1 MTKTRILVVED
12 DQLVAID
19 ICTRLEALGFYD
31 VAGRATSGEEAIN
44 MVAELKPDLVLMD
57 IVLKGVMDGIEAAG
71 IIRSRHNVPVVYL
84 TSYTDEEFL
93 KRAKITV
100 PFGYILKPFNARE
113 LHTTIE
119 MAIYR
124 HRSDAE
130 REKLIT
136 ELQDALAQVRT
147 LRGCLPICATC
158 KKIRDDKGYW
168 TRIEQYI
175 MDHTDADFTHGI
187 CPDCAKKFVDGK
199 G

>member
-31 VAGRATSGEEAIN
+31 VAGRATTGEDAIN
-44 MVAELKPDLVLMD
+44 LVGELKPDLVLMD

-71 IIRSRHNVPVVYL
+71 IIHSRYNVPVVYL
-84 TSYTDEEFL
+84 TSYTDEELL

-136 ELQDALAQVRT
+136 ELQDALSQVRT

-175 MDHTDADFTHGI
+175 MDHTEADFTHGI

>member
-1 MTKTRILVVED
+1 MSKTRVLVVED

-31 VAGRATSGEEAIN
+31 VAGRATTGNEAIEI
-44 MVAELKPDLVLMD
+44 AAQLKPDLILMD
-57 IVLKGVMDGIEAAG
+57 IVLKGKMDGIEAAG
-71 IIRSRHNVPVVYL
+71 TIRSRYDIPVVYL
-84 TSYTDEEFL
+84 TAYTDEEFL

-119 MAIYR
+119 MALYR
-124 HRSDAE
+124 HRADAE
-130 REKLIT
+130 REKLIS
-136 ELQDALAQVRT
+136 ELKEALAQVKT

-187 CPDCAKKFVDGK
+187 CPDCAKKFMDDK
-199 G
+199 S

>member
-31 VAGRATSGEEAIN
+31 VAGRAVTGEEAVN
-44 MVAELKPDLVLMD
+44 MVAQLKPDLVLMD
-57 IVLKGVMDGIEAAG
+57 IVLKGDMDGIEAAS
-71 IIRSRHNVPVVYL
+71 IVRSKYKIPVVYL
-84 TSYTDEEFL
+84 TSYTDEDFL
-93 KRAKITV
+93 TRAKITA

-119 MAIYR
+119 MAIYK

-130 REKLIT
+130 REKLIS
-136 ELQDALAQVRT
+136 ELQEALAQVRT

-175 MDHTDADFTHGI
+175 IEHTDADFTHGI
-187 CPDCAKKFVDGK
+187 CPDCAKKFVDDK
-199 G
+199 

>member
-19 ICTRLEALGFYD
+19 ICTRLEALGVYD
-31 VAGRATSGEEAIN
+31 VAGRATTGEEAIS

-57 IVLKGVMDGIEAAG
+57 IVLKSDMDGIEAAG
-71 IIRSRHNVPVVYL
+71 IIRSKYNVPVVYL
-84 TSYTDEEFL
+84 TSYMDEEFL

-119 MAIYR
+119 MALYR
-124 HRSDAE
+124 HRADDE

-136 ELQDALAQVRT
+136 ELQEALSQVRT

-175 MDHTDADFTHGI
+175 MEHTDADFTHGI

-199 G
+199 V

>member
-19 ICTRLEALGFYD
+19 ICTRLEALGVYD
-31 VAGRATSGEEAIN
+31 VAGRATTGEEAIS

-57 IVLKGVMDGIEAAG
+57 IVLKSDMDGIEAAG
-71 IIRSRHNVPVVYL
+71 IIRSKYNVPVVYL

-119 MAIYR
+119 MALYR
-124 HRSDAE
+124 HRADDE

-136 ELQDALAQVRT
+136 ELQEALSQVRT

-175 MDHTDADFTHGI
+175 MEHTDADFTHGI

-199 G
+199 A

>member
-1 MTKTRILVVED
+1 MSKTRILVVED

-31 VAGRATSGEEAIN
+31 VAGRATTGKEAVE
-44 MVAELKPDLVLMD
+44 MAAQLKPDLVLMD
-57 IVLKGVMDGIEAAG
+57 IVLKDEMDGIEAAG
-71 IIRSRHNVPVVYL
+71 IIHSKYDLPVVYL
-84 TSYTDEEFL
+84 TAYTDEEFL

-119 MAIYR
+119 MALYR
-124 HRSDAE
+124 HRADTE
-130 REKLIT
+130 REKLIS
-136 ELQDALAQVRT
+136 ELKEALAQVKT

-187 CPDCAKKFVDGK
+187 CPDCAKKFVDDGN
-199 G
+199 

>member
-1 MTKTRILVVED
+1 MPKTRILVVED

-31 VAGRATSGEEAIN
+31 VAGKATTGEEAVKI
-44 MVAELKPDLVLMD
+44 VEELKPDLVLMD

-71 IIRSRHNVPVVYL
+71 LIHSKYNIPVVYL

-124 HRSDAE
+124 HRADAE

-136 ELQDALAQVRT
+136 DLQEALSQVRT

-187 CPDCAKKFVDGK
+187 CPDCAKKFVDG
-199 G
+199 GR